1 MHAFCFLCCKNSI
14 QKMNECISFTVTW
27 DLIGLQLRDSL
38 KVIRHGEC
46 KCFAVYLRCVLLY
59 YRFIVQSQLWPF
71 FEQHTLFLV
80 LVQVFLS
87 LALVF
92 LSLVQ
97 AFSLLSLCGSM
108 LFLFHAKSAQRG
120 PLLYRMVMQ
129 MKANS
134 HLGNT

>member
-59 YRFIVQSQLWPF
+59 FRFIAQSQLWPF

-92 LSLVQ
+92 LSLPC
-97 AFSLLSLCGSM
+97 AGI
-108 LFLFHAKSAQRG
+108 FLTFFVW
-120 PLLYRMVMQ
+120 LYVVPFPPKISPKRSSFIPYGY
-129 MKANS
+129 ATES
-134 HLGNT
+134 